1 MADNIGQLE
10 QYLRV
15 IIGAGLLMWTLFF
28 QGPAW
33 GWFGLVPLATG
44 LIRWCP
50 LYALFRIS
58 HR

>member
-28 QGPAW
+28 QGPTW

-44 LIRWCP
+44 LIQWCP
-50 LYALFRIS
+50 LYALLKINR
-58 HR
+58 R